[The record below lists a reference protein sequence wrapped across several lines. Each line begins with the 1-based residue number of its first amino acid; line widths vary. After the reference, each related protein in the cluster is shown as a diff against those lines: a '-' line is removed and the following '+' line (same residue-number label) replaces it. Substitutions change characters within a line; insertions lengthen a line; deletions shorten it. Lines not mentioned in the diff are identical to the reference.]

1 MPEFPIV
8 DSHVHLYDVKRL
20 SYGWLKG
27 VPKINRTYGP
37 ADFHKARG
45 AVEVEKY
52 VFAEVAVDPGLHL
65 EEARYVQE
73 LADAD
78 PKLAGMIGH
87 LPLEKGP
94 SAVEADIAALK
105 KFRCLRGIR
114 RLIETERGRI
124 AVGWL
129 IVEDLVMVLALVLLP
144 ALAGVL
150 GAAAPVDAHAGAHGA
165 PGGGSGR
172 QARVVAQ
179 RAVVVDGR
187 AGAHHHAMTVEQP
200 LNDGPDLLRRL
211 ASAIDHFRNARAEL
225 AMGVDARKSQ
235 VLIGRP
241 LQSGHRLLNRQN
253 PRLHVAQDI
262 PYVVH
267 PLSPWRHSQK
277 GRPHCWP
284 GPSNN
289 LWD

>member
-45 AVEVEKY
+45 AIEVEKY

-78 PKLAGMIGH
+78 PKLAGMIAH

-114 RLIETERGRI
+114 RLIETERNP
-124 AVGWL
+124 AFCL
-129 IVEDLVMVLALVLLP
+129 EPQFLAALRLLP
-144 ALAGVL
+144 RHDLTFDICVKQFAMTYAIELVNRCPEVSFVLDHIGKPDIRNGLREPWWSQLRELARLPNVVCKLSGVISEADH
-150 GAAAPVDAHAGAHGA
+150 GTWTAEQVKPYVAHAINCFGFDRILY
-165 PGGGSGR
+165 GSDWT
-172 QARVVAQ
+172 VSELTHNYPDWVAIIDEV
-179 RAVVVDGR
+179 A
-187 AGAHHHAMTVEQP
+187 AGASE
-200 LNDGPDLLRRL
+200 GERRRL
-211 ASAIDHFRNARAEL
+211 YRDNAIRTY
-225 AMGVDARKSQ
+225 
-235 VLIGRP
+235 
-241 LQSGHRLLNRQN
+241 RL
-253 PRLHVAQDI
+253 
-262 PYVVH
+262 
-267 PLSPWRHSQK
+267 
-277 GRPHCWP
+277 
-284 GPSNN
+284 
-289 LWD
+289 